1 MGAQASNR
9 LGDLRR
15 SEKCRQDRRVTDQER
30 VLVELLASEPPG
42 HFAVVFA
49 GVAGGAGRHD
59 VVECVP
65 ATARDRRDA
74 VALQRRTRRAT
85 VGAPSPGV
93 EKFRPLGGGEV
104 VVHSGEPSSPSFRVA
119 RPRCLRQLSG
129 GELAARVHNGDDTS
143 AAAALPC
150 FASAR
155 RNSHRCRVS
164 PEDEHGRRHGP
175 HRPGRTVLDL
185 RPTRSLRISP

>member
-15 SEKCRQDRRVTDQER
+15 SEKCRQDRGVTEQER
-30 VLVELLASEPPG
+30 VLVELLSSEPPG

-49 GVAGGAGRHD
+49 GVAGGAGRND

-65 ATARDRRDA
+65 ATARNRHDA
-74 VALQRRTRRAT
+74 IALQGCARRPT
-85 VGAPSPGV
+85 VGAPSPGTD
-93 EKFRPLGGGEV
+93 KFFPLGDGEV
-104 VVHSGEPSSPSFRVA
+104 VVHSGESSSPSIRVA
-119 RPRCLRQLSG
+119 RPHCLRQLSG
-129 GELAARVHNGDDTS
+129 GELAARGHNGEDTS

-150 FASAR
+150 FVPAR
-155 RNSHRCRVS
+155 RIPHRCRAS

-175 HRPGRTVLDL
+175 HSAGRTVLDL